1 MKFNP
6 QLMKLSNRRSFLIC
20 KIMAKEKLNISEE
33 NELKTINTKI
43 AGILRK
49 EGVKFP
55 HDG

>member
-6 QLMKLSNRRSFLIC
+6 QLMKLSNRRSALIC
-20 KIMAKEKLNISEE
+20 KIMDGDKLNISEE

-49 EGVKFP
+49 DGVKFP
-55 HDG
+55 HDR